1 MKFRLKNFK
10 QEYYCN
16 LAEHFLTNID
26 FCKVTDT
33 INHDS
38 EHLGILPT
46 DNNIPKQDGVVHV
59 YKDGNTFAIYYDSVR
74 IVFVRNGKESL
85 MQVSLLGNEE
95 NWSVLTIDV
104 KGKPVID
111 ITSAGT
117 KVYTVYTACD
127 TVIPT
132 GRIIHDER
140 YTSGTWNE
148 YVYNSVKTM
157 IAYVL
162 EFNETNKY
170 NKLYDKKIE
179 TNESTDC

>member
-1 MKFRLKNFK
+1 MKFTLKNFK
-10 QEYYCN
+10 QEYYCH
-16 LAEHFLTNID
+16 LAERFLGNVD
-26 FCKVTDT
+26 FYKVTDT

-38 EHLGILPT
+38 ENLGVLPT
-46 DNNIPKQDGVVHV
+46 ESNIPKQDGVVRV
-59 YKDGNTFAIYYDSVR
+59 YKDSSTFAIYYNSVR
-74 IVFVRNGKESL
+74 IVFVRNGKENL
-85 MQVSLLGNEE
+85 MQVSLLGDEE
-95 NWSVLTIDV
+95 NWSVLTIDA
-104 KGKPVID
+104 KGKTVID
-111 ITSAGT
+111 ITSADT

-127 TVIPT
+127 TIIPT
-132 GRIIHDER
+132 GRLVNDER

-148 YVYNSVKTM
+148 YVYNSVMVM